1 MLNDPQEN
9 FNVAGKPENAEVT
22 MFLIVIKP
30 TLDEPLPGD
39 CKSELEAE
47 IRLENSGL
55 DNFIVGR
62 AFTNQAKKTD
72 MKQKLKLH
80 HAFINWMCWPNK
92 NLNPGALV
100 NIKVKDDRHSQTRN
114 IFFMFVVRFQP
125 QRYESLEQA
134 VVFKVNSRL

>member
-1 MLNDPQEN
+1 
-9 FNVAGKPENAEVT
+9 

-30 TLDEPLPGD
+30 TLDELLPGD
-39 CKSELEAE
+39 RKSELEAE
-47 IRLENSGL
+47 IWLENSGL

-114 IFFMFVVRFQP
+114 IFLCSLFVVRFKP
-125 QRYESLEQA
+125 HRYESLEQA

>member
-22 MFLIVIKP
+22 MFFIVIKP
-30 TLDEPLPGD
+30 TLDELLPGD
-39 CKSELEAE
+39 RKSELEAE
-47 IRLENSGL
+47 IWLENRGL

-92 NLNPGALV
+92 NLNPGALHYAFSHV
-100 NIKVKDDRHSQTRN
+100 IDFLEIHRCKNSFLAHFIVKSIHS
-114 IFFMFVVRFQP
+114 FFR
-125 QRYESLEQA
+125 
-134 VVFKVNSRL
+134 